1 MSAKR
6 KRKDLD
12 EINKRVKTAPEN
24 IINMFYVNNYI
35 EKEINKTEE
44 PPDVLISIQMLF
56 NTFKKVLNYYI
67 MLFRHYQY

>member
-24 IINMFYVNNYI
+24 VINMFYVNNSI

-67 MLFRHYQY
+67 MLFRHYQH

>member
-12 EINKRVKTAPEN
+12 EINKRVKAASEN
-24 IINMFYVNNYI
+24 VINMFYVNNSI

>member
-12 EINKRVKTAPEN
+12 EINKRVKTVPEN
-24 IINMFYVNNYI
+24 VINMFYVNNSI

>member
-12 EINKRVKTAPEN
+12 EINKRVKAASKN
-24 IINMFYVNNYI
+24 VINMFYVNNSI

-67 MLFRHYQY
+67 MLFRHCQY

>member
-24 IINMFYVNNYI
+24 VINMFYVNNSI